1 MENKSISTHAELV
14 LRIMHLKSEKFS
26 QEEEL
31 VHKFKELA
39 YLLHPATLMKNM
51 AGDKEVKTGLAKA
64 GLSLG
69 SNYLIDKV
77 LGRNRSVKGF
87 VMSVFV
93 EKLTNMIINKSGVIS
108 RIGKLFARKPAV
120 EKSVHGYTD

>member
-1 MENKSISTHAELV
+1 MENKLITNHAELV

-31 VHKFKELA
+31 MHSFKELT
-39 YLLHPATLMKNM
+39 YMLNPATIMKNM
-51 AGDKEVKTGLAKA
+51 AGDKEVKTSLAKA

-77 LGRNRSVKGF
+77 LGRNRSIKGF

-93 EKLTNMIINKSGVIS
+93 EKLSNMIINNSGVIS
-108 RIGKLFARKPAV
+108 KIGRMFVRKTPAQ
-120 EKSVHGYTD
+120 KPLHG